1 MVRTYRAGSIHW
13 NELVPGDAFMVDTA
27 FVMQG
32 GIRNVVHFKGKIVHI
47 VLGRCIGPQHPVCRD
62 WYMIYVDG
70 RIMEFL
76 A

>member
-1 MVRTYRAGSIHW
+1 
-13 NELVPGDAFMVDTA
+13 MVDTA

-32 GIRNVVHFKGKIVHI
+32 GIRNVVHFKGKIVHT